1 MCEMRWL
8 LFFNWLI
15 LCITFIDFYM
25 LGHLYLPGVS
35 TILFSWIIFLTC
47 CWIQLAN
54 ILLMIFVYMFRD
66 IDLYFFLCFLF
77 LVLKMIWSHN
87 FLWQFFPTHLVS
99 KLRRIEINYSW
110 KARKNEAVTS
120 FPSECSFVGSFI
132 SFSISTLI
140 MGLFRISVIMIQ
152 FK

>member
-87 FLWQFFPTHLVS
+87 CLGNSSPPTLWAIWEELKLITLEKLGRMKQWRHFLLSVPLLVLLLVS
-99 KLRRIEINYSW
+99 RSL
-110 KARKNEAVTS
+110 
-120 FPSECSFVGSFI
+120 P
-132 SFSISTLI
+132 
-140 MGLFRISVIMIQ
+140 
-152 FK
+152 